1 MAQAAEHT
9 EAHVL
14 LAGDSVRNESDG
26 SIRLVGGSCGDCGAL
41 FFPSAQVCPECMSEA
56 VVPAD
61 LASEGTLYSWSVV
74 HVAPKGWNTPYI
86 AGYVDLEDGVRVFA
100 HITGTDASAL
110 EMDMPVSL
118 TSAVLGDDDGVP
130 VESYAFEPARG

>member
-1 MAQAAEHT
+1 MAQSAEHT

-26 SIRLVGGSCGDCGAL
+26 SVRLVGGRCDNCGTT
-41 FFPSAQVCPECMSEA
+41 FFPSAHVCPECMSEA
-56 VVPAD
+56 VAATD
-61 LASEGTLYSWSVV
+61 LASSGTLYSWSVV

-86 AGYVDLEDGVRVFA
+86 AGYVDLADGVRVFA

-110 EMDMPVSL
+110 TMDMPVEV
-118 TSAVLGDDDGVP
+118 TSAVLGDDGGVP
-130 VESYAFEPARG
+130 VESYAFMPARG

>member
-26 SIRLVGGSCGDCGAL
+26 SVRLVGGRCGNCGAL
-41 FFPSAQVCPECMSEA
+41 FFPSAHVCPECMSEA
-56 VVPAD
+56 VEPAD

-86 AGYVDLEDGVRVFA
+86 AGYVDLADGVRVFA
-100 HITGTDASAL
+100 HITGADGSSL

-118 TSAVLGDDDGVP
+118 TTAVLGDDDGVP
-130 VESYAFEPARG
+130 VESYAFTPGKG

>member
-26 SIRLVGGSCGDCGAL
+26 SIRLVGGSCDNCGAL

-86 AGYVDLEDGVRVFA
+86 AGYVDLADSVRVFA
-100 HITGTDASAL
+100 HITGADASAL

-130 VESYAFEPARG
+130 VESYAFEPGTG